1 MRGSAFSALSGAV
14 LAFSYAGLA
23 SAAELNSTIEWSS
36 CADLN
41 PVYGNFS
48 ESLRCGFYDV
58 PLDWADESVGTARL
72 AVVRYP
78 ATDKEKKG
86 TIFFNP
92 GGPGQSGIDF
102 VIAGAE
108 SILVPLVGTG
118 YDLVAWDPRGTGFT
132 TPGDIRCFNS
142 AEEQA
147 AYGNGSLPQNFPVD
161 PTNALLDADDVAE
174 FYSHLNET
182 DALYKGFGKQCVER
196 RGDVLKY
203 LGTAA
208 AVRDMVALADYLEP
222 GRKEINYYGISYGTV
237 IGATFVN
244 MFPNRVG
251 RVVIDGVVDAQLYS
265 GSPGYE
271 TISASVESRDAA
283 LLGFA
288 KECAKAGTRCSF
300 RLNSTDTGDDI
311 VDRIYGMMKTVN
323 DLTKAGSLPEE
334 VPRYSDI
341 INFIFNSLYT
351 PKTWSTLADKLAAI
365 YELLNG
371 GGDTTSVSR
380 RDSISGRDL
389 TSRHLAKRQEAQ
401 DLPTTDST
409 LVISCGDSVDAGN
422 TTIQNTFDE
431 ILFVTRNISPLFGP
445 LFNAQGTSCYAW
457 PVRAVER
464 YSGPWNKKLS
474 NKILVIGNQADPVTP
489 FRNAKQVADQLGESA
504 VLIEQSGYGHGSIA
518 EYSNCTMDIVQSY
531 FESGKT
537 PDNDWTYC
545 FVNEDNLLLFP
556 DQSNTTTAN
565 STTTNTTTPDN
576 DSSAPSFA
584 NAIDLSVS
592 DPASAYSDNLNDA
605 IDEIDEDVEVADLR
619 QAKNTLM
626 ITTIVFGALSV
637 ILGAALAF
645 VVIRSLRERAK
656 YSRVRATEILE
667 PAWAANTPAVV
678 DPYADRPGEKL

>member
-1 MRGSAFSALSGAV
+1 M
-14 LAFSYAGLA
+14 
-23 SAAELNSTIEWSS
+23 
-36 CADLN
+36 
-41 PVYGNFS
+41 
-48 ESLRCGFYDV
+48 
-58 PLDWADESVGTARL
+58 
-72 AVVRYP
+72 
-78 ATDKEKKG
+78 
-86 TIFFNP
+86 
-92 GGPGQSGIDF
+92 
-102 VIAGAE
+102 
-108 SILVPLVGTG
+108 
-118 YDLVAWDPRGTGFT
+118 
-132 TPGDIRCFNS
+132 
-142 AEEQA
+142 
-147 AYGNGSLPQNFPVD
+147 
-161 PTNALLDADDVAE
+161 
-174 FYSHLNET
+174 NET

-222 GRKEINYYGISYGTV
+222 ERKEINYYGISYGTV

-244 MFPNRVG
+244 MFPDRVG

-300 RLNSTDTGDDI
+300 RLNTIDTGDDI
-311 VDRIYGMMKTVN
+311 VDRIYGMMKIVN
-323 DLTKAGSLPEE
+323 DLTKADSLPDD
-334 VPRYSDI
+334 VPRYTDI

-351 PKTWSTLADKLAAI
+351 PKTWSTLADTLAGI

-371 GGDTTSVSR
+371 GSAGNSTNVAR
-380 RDSISGRDL
+380 RF
-389 TSRHLAKRQEAQ
+389 AKRQEAQ

-474 NKILVIGNQADPVTP
+474 NKILVTGNQADPVTP

-518 EYSNCTMDIVQSY
+518 EYSNCTMGILQNY

-545 FVNEDNLLLFP
+545 FVNEDSFLLFP
-556 DQSNTTTAN
+556 DQANGTTTNGTTAN
-565 STTTNTTTPDN
+565 ATTPDD

-584 NAIDLSVS
+584 NAVDLSVS
-592 DPASAYSDNLNDA
+592 DSTSAYSDNLNDA
-605 IDEIDEDVEVADLR
+605 IDEINEDVEVADLR

-637 ILGAALAF
+637 IVGAALAF

>member
-1 MRGSAFSALSGAV
+1 MRASSFSALSGVVIATSFV
-14 LAFSYAGLA
+14 TLA
-23 SAAELNSTIEWSS
+23 SAAQLNSTIEWSS

-41 PVYGNFS
+41 PAYGNFS

-58 PLDWADESVGTARL
+58 PLDWADGSVGTARL

-78 ATDKEKKG
+78 AADKEKKG

-132 TPGDIRCFNS
+132 TPGDVRCFDS
-142 AEEQA
+142 AAEQV

-174 FYSHLNET
+174 FYSRMNET

-222 GRKEINYYGISYGTV
+222 ERKEINYYGISYGTV

-244 MFPNRVG
+244 MFPDRVG
-251 RVVIDGVVDAQLYS
+251 RVVIDGVVDAELYS

-288 KECAKAGTRCSF
+288 KECATAGTRCSF
-300 RLNSTDTGDDI
+300 RLNTTDTGDDI

-334 VPRYSDI
+334 VPRYTDI

-380 RDSISGRDL
+380 RF
-389 TSRHLAKRQEAQ
+389 AKRQEAQ

-518 EYSNCTMDIVQSY
+518 EYSNCTMGILQNY

-556 DQSNTTTAN
+556 DQANGTTTNGTTAN
-565 STTTNTTTPDN
+565 ATTPD
-576 DSSAPSFA
+576 DDTSAPSFA
-584 NAIDLSVS
+584 NAVDLSVS
-592 DPASAYSDNLNDA
+592 DPASAYSDNLDDA
-605 IDEIDEDVEVADLR
+605 IDEVHEDVEVADLR

-678 DPYADRPGEKL
+678 NPYADRPGEKQ

>member
-1 MRGSAFSALSGAV
+1 MRASACSALSGAV
-14 LAFSYAGLA
+14 IAMSFVILA
-23 SAAELNSTIEWSS
+23 SAAQLNSTIEWSS

-41 PVYGNFS
+41 PAYGNFS
-48 ESLRCGFYDV
+48 DSLRCGYYDV

-78 ATDKEKKG
+78 AADREKKG

-102 VIAGAE
+102 VIGGAE

-132 TPGDIRCFNS
+132 TPGDVRCFDS
-142 AEEQA
+142 VDEQV
-147 AYGNGSLPQNFPVD
+147 AYGNGSLLQNFPVD
-161 PTNALLDADDVAE
+161 PTNALLDADDVAD
-174 FYSHLNET
+174 FYSHMNET
-182 DALYKGFGKQCVER
+182 DALYKVFGKQCVER

-222 GRKEINYYGISYGTV
+222 ERKEINYYGISYGTV

-244 MFPNRVG
+244 MFPDRVG

-300 RLNSTDTGDDI
+300 RLNDTDTGDDI
-311 VDRIYGMMKTVN
+311 LDRIYAMMKTVN
-323 DLTKAGSLPEE
+323 DLTKAGSLSDE
-334 VPRYSDI
+334 VPSYTNI
-341 INFIFNSLYT
+341 IKFIFNQLYT
-351 PKTWSTLADKLAAI
+351 PNTWSTLADELSAI

-371 GGDTTSVSR
+371 SGNSTSVSQR
-380 RDSISGRDL
+380 F
-389 TSRHLAKRQEAQ
+389 AKRQEDEAQ
-401 DLPTTDST
+401 ALPTSDST
-409 LVISCGDSVDAGN
+409 LVISCGDSIDPGN
-422 TTIQNTFDE
+422 TTIQNTWDE
-431 ILFVTRNISPLFGP
+431 ILFVTRNVSPLFGP

-464 YSGPWNKKLS
+464 YSGPWNSKLS

-489 FRNAKQVADQLGESA
+489 FKNAKQVADQLGESA

-518 EYSNCTMDIVQSY
+518 EYSNCTMGILQSY

-545 FVNEDNLLLFP
+545 LVNEDNLFLFP
-556 DQSNTTTAN
+556 DQSNAN
-565 STTTNTTTPDN
+565 GTSNTTTPDD

-584 NAIDLSVS
+584 NAVDLSVP
-592 DPASAYSDNLNDA
+592 DPASAYSDHLDDA
-605 IDEIDEDVEVADLR
+605 LDGIEEDAEVASLR
-619 QAKNTLM
+619 QAKSTLM

-637 ILGAALAF
+637 ILGGALAF
-645 VVIRSLRERAK
+645 AIIRSLREKAK
-656 YSRVRATEILE
+656 YSRVRAAEILE

>member
-1 MRGSAFSALSGAV
+1 MRAAAFSTLSGAV
-14 LAFSYAGLA
+14 IATSFVKSA
-23 SAAELNSTIEWSS
+23 SAAQLNSTIEWSS

-41 PVYGNFS
+41 PAYGNFND
-48 ESLRCGFYDV
+48 SLRCGYYDV

-78 ATDKEKKG
+78 AADKEKKG

-92 GGPGQSGIDF
+92 GGPGQSGLDF
-102 VIAGAE
+102 VIGGAE
-108 SILVPLVGTG
+108 SILLPLVGTG

-132 TPGDIRCFNS
+132 TPSDVRCFDS

-147 AYGNGSLPQNFPVD
+147 AYGNGSLLQNFPVD
-161 PTNALLDADDVAE
+161 PTNALLDAADVAE
-174 FYSHLNET
+174 FYSRMNET

-222 GRKEINYYGISYGTV
+222 ERKEINYYGISYGTV

-244 MFPNRVG
+244 MFPDRVG

-265 GSPGYE
+265 ASPGYE

-300 RLNSTDTGDDI
+300 RLNATDTGDDI
-311 VDRIYGMMKTVN
+311 LDRIYGMMKTIN
-323 DLTKAGSLPEE
+323 DLTKAGSLPDE
-334 VPRYSDI
+334 VPNYTDI
-341 INFIFNSLYT
+341 IKFIFNSLYT
-351 PKTWSTLADKLAAI
+351 PNTWSTLADQLTAI
-365 YELLNG
+365 YELLN

-380 RDSISGRDL
+380 RFI
-389 TSRHLAKRQEAQ
+389 KRQDTQ
-401 DLPTTDST
+401 DLPTSDST

-422 TTIQNTFDE
+422 TTIENTWDE

-464 YSGPWNKKLS
+464 YSGPWNNKLS

-518 EYSNCTMDIVQSY
+518 EYSNCTMSILQSY

-537 PDNDWTYC
+537 PENDRMYC
-545 FVNEDNLLLFP
+545 FVNEDNLILFP
-556 DQSNTTTAN
+556 DQSNNTAN
-565 STTTNTTTPDN
+565 ATASTTPDD

-584 NAIDLSVS
+584 NAVDLSVS
-592 DPASAYSDNLNDA
+592 DTTSAYSDNLNDA
-605 IDEIDEDVEVADLR
+605 IDEVHEDVEVADLR

-656 YSRVRATEILE
+656 YSRVRAAEILE